1 MKKMAYLLSLT
12 LIASLSFFSCDNA
25 EDNEAPTVTNI
36 KVNGTAVTGGA
47 FTALAGK
54 VSISFTVSDD
64 NEVSKVTVA
73 ESGSS
78 KTEFSNDKVAKST
91 AEISFDYTVS
101 KTVNL
106 IITVTDD
113 KDKTVSS
120 TLSVSLDAGV
130 NSYSAKL
137 LGGQDNASS
146 GSFLA
151 TSNGTVYLQADAK
164 ANSGLVDI
172 LYFYGATNEATLAA
186 PSDADAATIFNNGTT
201 GLQTWTTKNATSFK
215 TTTLA
220 LADFNALNLAS
231 GAESAYNAGTSV
243 STKANKLVS
252 GKVVAFKTAAGKYG
266 LVYVSALTTG
276 ATGSIT
282 LDVKVGK

>member
-12 LIASLSFFSCDNA
+12 LIASLSFLSCDNA
-25 EDNEAPTVTNI
+25 EDNQAPTVTNI

-73 ESGSS
+73 ESGSA
-78 KTEFSNDKVAKST
+78 TNVFSNDKVAKST
-91 AEISFDYTVS
+91 AEISFDYPVS

-113 KDKTVSS
+113 DDKTVSS

-130 NSYSAKL
+130 SSYSAKL

-151 TSNGTVYLQADAK
+151 TSTGTVYLQADAK

-172 LYFYGATNEATLAA
+172 LYFYGASNEATLAA

-220 LADFNALNLAS
+220 LADFTALNMAT

-243 STKANKLVS
+243 STKANKLAS